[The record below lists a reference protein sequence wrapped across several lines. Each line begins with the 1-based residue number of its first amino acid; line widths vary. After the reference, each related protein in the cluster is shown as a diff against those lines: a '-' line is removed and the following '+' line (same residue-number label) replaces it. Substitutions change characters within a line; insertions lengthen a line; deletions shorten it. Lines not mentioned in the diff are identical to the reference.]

1 MLPSTMAVSISGGEP
16 SDIIGL
22 TTLCVGASPVSS
34 WRDSQYLLTD
44 DRAQSN
50 DSIAHERTIYISL
63 QENLE
68 SNVEALTIERQE
80 H

>member
-1 MLPSTMAVSISGGEP
+1 MTCYLLPWQYQLVVGSHHG

-34 WRDSQYLLTD
+34 WKDSRYLLTD

-50 DSIAHERTIYISL
+50 DRIGP
-63 QENLE
+63 
-68 SNVEALTIERQE
+68 
-80 H
+80 